1 MALVILLDWYDLKFS
16 IHDILVE
23 FHGLVF
29 DLIVFGIILTIYE
42 KIKSKK
48 DKITR
53 YKEEIEDFRFLNTE
67 ESRHRL
73 HGIIKRLLKLEKQ
86 KIDLSHCCIYHCPT
100 HENMEEWEFSG
111 AKLYNTHFKKV
122 NFKGS
127 NFYLA
132 DFYFGFISGSDF
144 SNCKFAEA
152 ILYDV
157 TFLNCT
163 FNNTSFLN
171 AYVNNKDWFINLEKN
186 SNIGVQEIVTNY
198 ELSETTITIENKEYF
213 QLIKKGKENKN
224 ARDRNELF
232 LESSSS
238 FGIPF

>member
-1 MALVILLDWYDLKFS
+1 MHKHASHETSSNNVIWNNEAL
-16 IHDILVE
+16 
-23 FHGLVF
+23 
-29 DLIVFGIILTIYE
+29 YE
-42 KIKSKK
+42 RS
-48 DKITR
+48 
-53 YKEEIEDFRFLNTE
+53 
-67 ESRHRL
+67 
-73 HGIIKRLLKLEKQ
+73 
-86 KIDLSHCCIYHCPT
+86 
-100 HENMEEWEFSG
+100 
-111 AKLYNTHFKKV
+111 
-122 NFKGS
+122 
-127 NFYLA
+127 
-132 DFYFGFISGSDF
+132 
-144 SNCKFAEA
+144 KFAEA

-238 FGIPF
+238 FGIPFWTS